1 MHDLV
6 RQGSLWRRPDQPTHD
21 RRPRMVKTHDT
32 NSAES
37 ASTDLL
43 CESLGMTYRTAD
55 GREVEAL
62 QDINL
67 DFSKNQLVSFVGPS
81 GCGKTTLLNM
91 IAGFIKPTTGRVLL
105 NGAEI
110 EGPGQDRGMVFQ
122 TGALFEWLT
131 VYENVAFGL
140 KINNVPA
147 KECQDR
153 VYEYLDFVGLK
164 NFSNAPIYNL
174 SGGMRQRVAII
185 RCLVNN
191 PTIMLMDEPLGA
203 LDALT
208 REKMQSLIIKLW
220 LETNKLCVFI
230 THSVEEAVYVSSEL
244 IVLSSRP
251 GKIVKHYHLP
261 FSTRDYDK
269 PTREVKSSK
278 EFIEVREEIL
288 QIIWAMEE
296 ETLAHG

>member
-1 MHDLV
+1 MTERLEPGGSQSSSTSLV
-6 RQGSLWRRPDQPTHD
+6 
-21 RRPRMVKTHDT
+21 
-32 NSAES
+32 
-37 ASTDLL
+37 
-43 CESLGMTYRTAD
+43 CENLDMTYRTAD
-55 GREVEAL
+55 GREVSAL

-81 GCGKTTLLNM
+81 GCGKTTLLNI
-91 IAGFIKPTTGRVLL
+91 IAGFIKPTSGRVLL
-105 NGAEI
+105 NGSEV

-140 KINNVPA
+140 KINNVPE
-147 KECQDR
+147 KECRER
-153 VYEYLDFVGLK
+153 VNEYLDIVGLK
-164 NFSNAPIYNL
+164 SFAQAPIYNL

-220 LETNKLCVFI
+220 LETSKLCVFI
-230 THSVEEAVYVSSEL
+230 THSVEEAVYLSSEL

-251 GKIVKHYHLP
+251 GKIVKQYDLP
-261 FSTRDYDK
+261 FSVRDFDK

-288 QIIWAMEE
+288 KIIWAMEE
-296 ETLAHG
+296 ETLAHD

>member
-1 MHDLV
+1 MKETHETITSETPSTTLV
-6 RQGSLWRRPDQPTHD
+6 
-21 RRPRMVKTHDT
+21 
-32 NSAES
+32 
-37 ASTDLL
+37 
-43 CESLGMTYRTAD
+43 CEDLGMTYRTAD
-55 GREVEAL
+55 GREVDAL
-62 QDINL
+62 QNINL

-81 GCGKTTLLNM
+81 GCGKTTLLNI
-91 IAGFIKPTTGRVLL
+91 IAGFIKPTSGRVLL
-105 NGAEI
+105 NGSEV

-131 VYENVAFGL
+131 VYENVVFGL
-140 KINNVPA
+140 QINNVPE
-147 KECQDR
+147 KECQER
-153 VYEYLDFVGLK
+153 VNEYLDIVGLK
-164 NFSNAPIYNL
+164 NFAQAPIYNL

-220 LETNKLCVFI
+220 LETSKLCVFI
-230 THSVEEAVYVSSEL
+230 THSVEEAVYLSSEM

-251 GKIVKHYHLP
+251 GKIVKHYQLP
-261 FSTRDYDK
+261 FSVRDFEK

-288 QIIWAMEE
+288 KIIWAMEE
-296 ETLAHG
+296 ETLAHD

>member
-1 MHDLV
+1 MKETHETITSEPPSTTLV
-6 RQGSLWRRPDQPTHD
+6 
-21 RRPRMVKTHDT
+21 
-32 NSAES
+32 
-37 ASTDLL
+37 
-43 CESLGMTYRTAD
+43 CEDLGMTYRTAD
-55 GREVEAL
+55 GREVDAL
-62 QDINL
+62 QNINL

-81 GCGKTTLLNM
+81 GCGKTTLLNI
-91 IAGFIKPTTGRVLL
+91 IAGFIKPTSGRVLL
-105 NGAEI
+105 NGSEV

-140 KINNVPA
+140 QINNVPE
-147 KECQDR
+147 KECQER
-153 VYEYLDFVGLK
+153 VNEYLDIVGLK
-164 NFSNAPIYNL
+164 NFAQAPIYNL

-220 LETNKLCVFI
+220 LETSKLCVFI
-230 THSVEEAVYVSSEL
+230 THSVEEAVYLSSEM

-251 GKIVKHYHLP
+251 GKIVKHYQLP
-261 FSTRDYDK
+261 FSVRDFEK

-288 QIIWAMEE
+288 KIIWAMEE
-296 ETLAHG
+296 ETLAHD

>member
-1 MHDLV
+1 MKETHETITSETPSTTLV
-6 RQGSLWRRPDQPTHD
+6 
-21 RRPRMVKTHDT
+21 
-32 NSAES
+32 
-37 ASTDLL
+37 
-43 CESLGMTYRTAD
+43 CEDLGMTYRTAD
-55 GREVEAL
+55 GREVDAL
-62 QDINL
+62 QNINL

-81 GCGKTTLLNM
+81 GCGKTTLLNI
-91 IAGFIKPTTGRVLL
+91 IAGFIKPTSGRVLL
-105 NGAEI
+105 NGSEV

-140 KINNVPA
+140 QINNVPE
-147 KECQDR
+147 KECRER
-153 VYEYLDFVGLK
+153 VNEYLDIVGLK
-164 NFSNAPIYNL
+164 NFAQAPIYNL

-220 LETNKLCVFI
+220 LETSKLCVFI
-230 THSVEEAVYVSSEL
+230 THSVEEAVYLSSEM

-251 GKIVKHYHLP
+251 GKIVKHYQLP
-261 FSTRDYDK
+261 FSVRDFEK

-288 QIIWAMEE
+288 KIIWAMEE
-296 ETLAHG
+296 ETLAHD